1 MRRGYVI
8 TVGFWWV
15 AWLKGDVGGF
25 WDSNGW
31 CVDCVKPVE
40 SCFGKL
46 ELELGEGK
54 GREGTGLYIT
64 FGRIGYSVFFC

>member
-1 MRRGYVI
+1 M
-8 TVGFWWV
+8 
-15 AWLKGDVGGF
+15 
-25 WDSNGW
+25 
-31 CVDCVKPVE
+31 KPVE

-54 GREGTGLYIT
+54 GREGTGLYIA